1 MGVESPK
8 PVSTATGAVFLS
20 YASEDAEAAR
30 RICEALR
37 TAGIEVWFDRQQLR
51 GGDAW
56 NQKIARQIRECALFL
71 AIVSAH
77 TEQRPEGFFR
87 REWFLAVDRT
97 REMADDHA
105 YLIPVAIDSTDEN
118 TARVPDRF
126 RDFQWIRL
134 PKGEGSPQFVSRIA
148 RLLAGNPTD
157 ATSRA
162 SPRVRRGAYPDRAT
176 AGSLLHLMW
185 DQLDANLQDA
195 FALAYNKKR
204 RAGSTRISTRDLFQA
219 LIRVQDG
226 ELMRLLQSLPAGA
239 LPEAVDSSIVASRE
253 LLQETPLLSD
263 CVAESLTG
271 FHNLGS
277 LGRKLSPADIFVD
290 IAIHGH
296 GPSVERLRQH
306 GVSAAQVAQRAE
318 DLGIA
323 HIEHARPEVTRS

>member
-1 MGVESPK
+1 M
-8 PVSTATGAVFLS
+8 STASRAVFLS
-20 YASEDAEAAR
+20 YASEDAAAAQ
-30 RICEALR
+30 RIAEALR
-37 TAGIEVWFDRQQLR
+37 AAGVEVWFDREELR

-56 NQKIARQIRECALFL
+56 NQKIARHIRECALFL

-105 YLIPVAIDSTDEN
+105 FLLPVAIDSANES

-126 RDFQWIRL
+126 RDFHWIRL
-134 PKGEGSPQFVSRIA
+134 PRGEGSPQFVSRIA
-148 RLLAGNPTD
+148 RLLSGEPTD
-157 ATSRA
+157 ATSPA
-162 SPRVRRGAYPDRAT
+162 SLRVRRVAYVDRAT

-185 DQLDANLQDA
+185 DQLDSNLQDA

-219 LIRVQDG
+219 LIRVQDD
-226 ELMRLLQSLPAGA
+226 ELMRLLQPLPAGA
-239 LPEAVDSSIVASRE
+239 LPEPVDPSIIASRE

-263 CVAESLTG
+263 CVAESLRG
-271 FHNLGS
+271 FHNSGS
-277 LGRKLSPADIFVD
+277 LVRKLSPTDIFVD

-306 GVSAAQVAQRAE
+306 GVSAAQIAQLAQ
-318 DLGIA
+318 DLGIE
-323 HIEHARPEVTRS
+323 HIPHAPVQR